1 MNKQWKLGN
10 GVQYSSWKI
19 MCPHFTR
26 NRTTWHTKHLD
37 AACSDMTGILQ
48 FVFTLVGPILWD
60 TFFSC
65 YTHTHTRRLM
75 SLAPDTGS
83 THITETWERV
93 QWLPSNSQGLFILM
107 LNIIWH
113 HCWHMSSSVW
123 YARLFKSLKL
133 RYFNTQTLQ
142 GMLWETGNNKY
153 TKLLAMSYA
162 HNYLIR
168 HTGIILF
175 AIHFINIKTH

>member
-1 MNKQWKLGN
+1 MVYSTVAEKLC
-10 GVQYSSWKI
+10 VHTLLVTEQHDTQSIWTLLAPRWLESFSSFSHSSDPFCEI
-19 MCPHFTR
+19 HF
-26 NRTTWHTKHLD
+26 L
-37 AACSDMTGILQ
+37 AAI
-48 FVFTLVGPILWD
+48 
-60 TFFSC
+60 
-65 YTHTHTRRLM
+65 HTHTRRLM

-153 TKLLAMSYA
+153 TKLLAISYA